1 MTLVKICGL
10 RDPETAI
17 EAAKAGADFIGL
29 VFAESKRQVTPQ
41 QCHDVIEALKE
52 HRLAPRASRLAPN
65 PPPSSLLPPPSFDGP
80 QRGEVSAGSWFPAWA
95 DAIELAL
102 MRYRPLIVGVF
113 ADQSASDVN
122 QIADAAGVDLV
133 QLSGAEDDA
142 FVARIERPVIRTVH
156 IRPGMT
162 AFDVNDAAPAGYS
175 AAVHL
180 DSGGND
186 ARGGTG
192 ETFDWDVAAE
202 VAHRTPF
209 FLAGGLA
216 PENVAE
222 AVRQVRPWAV
232 DVSSGVETA
241 GKKDIDKIRAFIRA
255 AKGAP
260 VGN

>member
-1 MTLVKICGL
+1 MAFQDAPL
-10 RDPETAI
+10 
-17 EAAKAGADFIGL
+17 AAALQHRMGGDQRVLARRGAWEVVDTG
-29 VFAESKRQVTPQ
+29 SK
-41 QCHDVIEALKE
+41 
-52 HRLAPRASRLAPN
+52 
-65 PPPSSLLPPPSFDGP
+65 
-80 QRGEVSAGSWFPAWA
+80 
-95 DAIELAL
+95 
-102 MRYRPLIVGVF
+102 
-113 ADQSASDVN
+113 
-122 QIADAAGVDLV
+122 
-133 QLSGAEDDA
+133 
-142 FVARIERPVIRTVH
+142 
-156 IRPGMT
+156 
-162 AFDVNDAAPAGYS
+162 
-175 AAVHL
+175 
-180 DSGGND
+180 D

>member
-10 RDPETAI
+10 RDPETAL

-29 VFAESKRQVTPQ
+29 MFAESRRRVSPQ
-41 QCHDVIEALKE
+41 ECHDIIEALKE
-52 HRLAPRASRLAPN
+52 HRLAPRASRLAPGT
-65 PPPSSLLPPPSFDGP
+65 PPSSLLPPPSFDGP
-80 QRGEVSAGSWFPAWA
+80 RRGEVSAGSWFPAWA

-122 QIADAAGVDLV
+122 QIAEAAGLDLV

-142 FVARIERPVIRTVH
+142 FVARIERPVIRAVH
-156 IRPGMT
+156 VQPQTT

-175 AAVHL
+175 AAVLL
-180 DSGGND
+180 DTGGKG

-192 ETFDWDVAAE
+192 EAFDWDVAAE

-209 FLAGGLA
+209 FLAGGLT
-216 PENVAE
+216 PGNVGE
-222 AVRQVRPWAV
+222 AVRRVRPWAV
-232 DVSSGVETA
+232 DVSSGVETG

-255 AKGAP
+255 AKGAG